1 MITSANVKL
10 AAIQFFSKSLDCSS
24 LDPAKALEFLAN
36 EQSSEAGLHD
46 DWAVGLETAL
56 TTIKEQVGPS
66 NIKASGAEQL
76 HEQVLQVWLA
86 RAFCCFA
93 EQVASQLER
102 GQTLAEPYWEI
113 FDYAKG
119 LVEDCNQELLDFCA
133 EVNVIAK
140 DRRFQET
147 GWQLQRKELRRM
159 HEKLYSYSWEDYKK
173 TANIPNEIG
182 SMHTSDGSTWDG
194 SNLSETFM
202 SMDVT
207 DLGTTM
213 FTADT
218 TIQSDTSY
226 GSGRK

>member
-1 MITSANVKL
+1 MITSADVKL

-24 LDPAKALEFLAN
+24 LDPAKALDYLAN
-36 EQSSEAGLHD
+36 EQSSDAGLHD

-66 NIKASGAEQL
+66 NIEAFGAEQL
-76 HEQVLQVWLA
+76 QEQVLQVWLA

-93 EQVASQLER
+93 KQVALQLER

-133 EVNVIAK
+133 DVNVIAK

-147 GWQLQRKELRRM
+147 GWECRRKELKGM
-159 HEKLYSYSWEDYKK
+159 FKILYSYSWEEYKK
-173 TANIPNEIG
+173 AVNSYNE
-182 SMHTSDGSTWDG
+182 TGSTLTSEESAWDE

-202 SMDVT
+202 SMDRT
-207 DLGTTM
+207 GLDNTIS
-213 FTADT
+213 TADT
-218 TIQSDTSY
+218 TIKSNMSFDNSL
-226 GSGRK
+226 K

>member
-1 MITSANVKL
+1 M
-10 AAIQFFSKSLDCSS
+10 
-24 LDPAKALEFLAN
+24 
-36 EQSSEAGLHD
+36 
-46 DWAVGLETAL
+46 
-56 TTIKEQVGPS
+56 
-66 NIKASGAEQL
+66 
-76 HEQVLQVWLA
+76 
-86 RAFCCFA
+86 
-93 EQVASQLER
+93 QLER

-119 LVEDCNQELLDFCA
+119 LVEDCNQDLLDFCA
-133 EVNVIAK
+133 HANVIAK

-159 HEKLYSYSWEDYKK
+159 YEKLYSYSWEDYKK

-182 SMHTSDGSTWDG
+182 SMQTSDGSTWDG

-213 FTADT
+213 LTDDT
-218 TIQSDTSY
+218 TMQSDTSF